1 MNIFDVRLKIES
13 TYFLSQ
19 DFIEN
24 DFLIKIF

>member
-13 TYFLSQ
+13 TYFWSQ